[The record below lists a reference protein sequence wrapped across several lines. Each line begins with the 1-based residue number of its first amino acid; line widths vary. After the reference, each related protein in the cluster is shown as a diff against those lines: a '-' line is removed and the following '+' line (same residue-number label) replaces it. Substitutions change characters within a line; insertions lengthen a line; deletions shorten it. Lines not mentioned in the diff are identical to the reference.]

1 MSPLTIMAFVV
12 LALAIKVSLL
22 VAHAGEVLR
31 RAERWPVSGAWTLRN
46 GGSDAIRSDER
57 MAELPLSA
65 QALLDFARR
74 DRVNLAIV
82 PSGATVTLRSEG
94 SQGLSYG
101 TPASRITRHL
111 ADGVAVRA
119 TWHREGDVLCLES
132 DAGDG
137 AKMLETFERVGPHLQ
152 AETRVVLPAYG
163 LDRARARVY
172 ERAGSANRSR
182 EEIVR

>member
-12 LALAIKVSLL
+12 LALAIKVSVL
-22 VAHAGEVLR
+22 VALAGEVLR
-31 RAERWPVSGAWTLRN
+31 RVERWPVSGAWTLRN
-46 GGSDAIRSDER
+46 GGSDAIGSRGGC
-57 MAELPLSA
+57 PL
-65 QALLDFARR
+65 F
-74 DRVNLAIV
+74 
-82 PSGATVTLRSEG
+82 G
-94 SQGLSYG
+94 
-101 TPASRITRHL
+101 
-111 ADGVAVRA
+111 
-119 TWHREGDVLCLES
+119 S

-137 AKMLETFERVGPHLQ
+137 AKMLETVERVGPHLR